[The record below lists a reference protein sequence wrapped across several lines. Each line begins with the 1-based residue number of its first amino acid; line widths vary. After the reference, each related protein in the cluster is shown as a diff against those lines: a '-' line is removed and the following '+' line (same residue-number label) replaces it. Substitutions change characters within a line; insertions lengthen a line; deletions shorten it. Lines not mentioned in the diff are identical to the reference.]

1 MPEDSLETIALD
13 VRACTKCAL
22 ARTRTVAVPG
32 EGSPESE
39 LFFIGEG
46 PGFHEDQQGRP
57 FVGAAGQ
64 LLNQML
70 GLIGLRREEVFITN
84 VVRCRPPGNR
94 DPLPDELSACDEYT
108 LRQLEALEPKL
119 IVTLGRYSMAR
130 FFGPGS
136 MRDLHGRT
144 KRWNGATC
152 LAMYHPAAILRT
164 NTPEMR
170 RIYADDFRKIPAL
183 LAEARHARSA
193 ARAATTEK
201 PEAAQLDQLRLFLRS
216 GRWRC
221 DRPPAR

>member
-1 MPEDSLETIALD
+1 MCDWSSD
-13 VRACTKCAL
+13 VCSSDLKCRL
-22 ARTRTVAVPG
+22 SETRTLGVPG
-32 EGSPESE
+32 EGSPNAEI
-39 LFFIGEG
+39 FFIGEG

-64 LLNQML
+64 LLVEML
-70 GLIGLRREEVFITN
+70 REIGLRREEVFITN

-94 DPLPDELSACDEYT
+94 DPQPDELSACDDYT
-108 LRQLEALEPKL
+108 QRQIASLEPKV

-144 KRWNGATC
+144 TRWNGITC

-170 RIYADDFRKIPAL
+170 RAYLEDFRKIPAL
-183 LAEARHARSA
+183 LAEARA
-193 ARAATTEK
+193 ARAAARAVVAQ
-201 PEAAQLDQLRLFLRS
+201 EAAAVQPDQLPLF
-216 GRWRC
+216 
-221 DRPPAR
+221 